1 MQATTHSFDPASGAG
16 SVLSDDGLELAFSTD
31 VFLRSGLRQ
40 LRVGQ
45 RVSLELDDGVISR
58 LWVVGIGDGEPIR

>member
-1 MQATTHSFDPASGAG
+1 MQATTHTFDVASGAG
-16 SVLSDDGLELAFSTD
+16 SVLLDDGRELAFSAE
-31 VFLRSGLRQ
+31 VFGLSGLRQ

-45 RVSLELDDGVISR
+45 RVSLDVDDEAVNR

>member
-1 MQATTHSFDPASGAG
+1 MQATTHTFDVASGAG
-16 SVLSDDGLELAFSTD
+16 SVLLDDGRELAFSAD
-31 VFLRSGLRQ
+31 VFDRSGLRQ

-45 RVSLELDDGVISR
+45 RVSLDVDDESVNR